1 MELQD
6 SNQYAVK
13 TAPFGLISANF
24 STGEMLMKQP
34 KEERENAR
42 QLIIEQMAEFSKLL
56 SMTPNDDSARMLGPT
71 DGRELPLEDWLAA
84 IRDSFLRLS
93 VSVAKEL
100 NLRIQ

>member
-1 MELQD
+1 
-6 SNQYAVK
+6 
-13 TAPFGLISANF
+13 
-24 STGEMLMKQP
+24 MKQP